1 MILSR
6 LVRYSCSSYIKSS
19 QMRLL
24 GLPRRYCTEVE
35 ENTYLRLTNET
46 LESISDKFNELIEDH
61 EKLAGGDT
69 TLSDG
74 VLTVKLSQFGIYVL
88 NKQTPNKQIWLSS
101 PVSGPYRY
109 DISQVERARRRG
121 GVLLTSVLLCRVS
134 GCTNTRERL
143 STPCLTGSS
152 PTS

>member
-1 MILSR
+1 MNLSR
-6 LVRYSCSSYIKSS
+6 LVRHSFSSFIKPS

-24 GLPRRYCTEVE
+24 ALPRSYCTEVD
-35 ENTYLRLTNET
+35 ENSYLKLTSET

-61 EKLAGGDT
+61 TVLAGGDT

-88 NKQTPNKQIWLSS
+88 NKQTPNRQIWLSS

-109 DISQVERARRRG
+109 DISQVE
-121 GVLLTSVLLCRVS
+121 LMLELK
-134 GCTNTRERL
+134 
-143 STPCLTGSS
+143 CLA
-152 PTS
+152 

>member
-1 MILSR
+1 MLLSR
-6 LVRYSCSSYIKSS
+6 LVISHIKPS

-24 GLPRRYCTEVE
+24 GLPRRYSTEVD
-35 ENTYLRLTNET
+35 ENSYLRLTNET

-74 VLTVKLSQFGIYVL
+74 VLTVKLSQFGVYVL
-88 NKQTPNKQIWLSS
+88 NKQTPNKQLWLSS

-109 DISQVERARRRG
+109 DISQVERMVA
-121 GVLLTSVLLCRVS
+121 S
-134 GCTNTRERL
+134 GEMWY
-143 STPCLTGSS
+143 
-152 PTS
+152 

>member
-1 MILSR
+1 MNLSR
-6 LVRYSCSSYIKSS
+6 LVRHSFSSFIKPS

-24 GLPRRYCTEVE
+24 ALPRSYCTEVD
-35 ENTYLRLTNET
+35 ENSYLKLTSET

-61 EKLAGGDT
+61 TVLAGGDT

-109 DISQVERARRRG
+109 DISQVE
-121 GVLLTSVLLCRVS
+121 LMLELK
-134 GCTNTRERL
+134 
-143 STPCLTGSS
+143 CLA
-152 PTS
+152 

>member
-6 LVRYSCSSYIKSS
+6 LVRHSFSSYIKSS

-61 EKLAGGDT
+61 EMLAGGDT

-109 DISQVERARRRG
+109 DISQVEWSPVLNCPTNPLCAGGLALQTHRRD
-121 GVLLTSVLLCRVS
+121 
-134 GCTNTRERL
+134 
-143 STPCLTGSS
+143 SS
-152 PTS
+152 HLAGQGA

>member
-1 MILSR
+1 MTIHTEERNEISNKCFNFQIMNLSR
-6 LVRYSCSSYIKSS
+6 LVRHSLSSYIKPS

-24 GLPRRYCTEVE
+24 GLPRRYCTGVD
-35 ENTYLRLTNET
+35 ENTYLKLTNET
-46 LESISDKFNELIEDH
+46 LESISDKFNELLEDH

-109 DISQVERARRRG
+109 DICEVERG
-121 GVLLTSVLLCRVS
+121 DGSVEV
-134 GCTNTRERL
+134 
-143 STPCLTGSS
+143 
-152 PTS
+152 

>member
-6 LVRYSCSSYIKSS
+6 LVTSHIKPS

-24 GLPRRYCTEVE
+24 GLARRYCTEVD
-35 ENTYLRLTNET
+35 ENSYLRLTNET

-109 DISQVERARRRG
+109 DISQVGWR
-121 GVLLTSVLLCRVS
+121 SVLRCPTNPLCS
-134 GCTNTRERL
+134 GGLALQTHRRD
-143 STPCLTGSS
+143 SS
-152 PTS
+152 HLAG

>member
-1 MILSR
+1 MNLSR
-6 LVRYSCSSYIKSS
+6 LVRHSFSSFIKPS

-24 GLPRRYCTEVE
+24 ALPRSYCTEVD
-35 ENTYLRLTNET
+35 ENSYLKLTSET

-61 EKLAGGDT
+61 TVLAGGDT

-88 NKQTPNKQIWLSS
+88 NKQTPNRQIWLSS

-109 DISQVERARRRG
+109 DISQVE
-121 GVLLTSVLLCRVS
+121 LMLELK
-134 GCTNTRERL
+134 
-143 STPCLTGSS
+143 CLT
-152 PTS
+152 

>member
-6 LVRYSCSSYIKSS
+6 LVRHSCSSYIKSS
-19 QMRLL
+19 QVRLL

-61 EKLAGGDT
+61 EKLAGGDI

-109 DISQVERARRRG
+109 DISQVERAGRKG
-121 GVLLTSVLLCRVS
+121 GLILTTVSLCRVS
-134 GCTNTRERL
+134 GCTNTQERL
-143 STPCLTGSS
+143 STPCLIGSS

>member
-1 MILSR
+1 MNLSR
-6 LVRYSCSSYIKSS
+6 LVRHSFSSFIKPS

-24 GLPRRYCTEVE
+24 ALPRSYCTEVD
-35 ENTYLRLTNET
+35 ENSYLKLTSET

-61 EKLAGGDT
+61 TVLAGGDT

-88 NKQTPNKQIWLSS
+88 NKQTPNRQIWLSS

-109 DISQVERARRRG
+109 DISQVSE
-121 GVLLTSVLLCRVS
+121 C
-134 GCTNTRERL
+134 
-143 STPCLTGSS
+143 
-152 PTS
+152 

>member
-6 LVRYSCSSYIKSS
+6 LVRHSCSSYIKSS

-109 DISQVERARRRG
+109 DISQVRRG
-121 GVLLTSVLLCRVS
+121 KRGEVRH
-134 GCTNTRERL
+134 
-143 STPCLTGSS
+143 
-152 PTS
+152 

>member
-1 MILSR
+1 MFLCFNFQKMILSR
-6 LVRYSCSSYIKSS
+6 LVRHSLTSLKPS
-19 QMRLL
+19 QLRLPS
-24 GLPRRYCTEVE
+24 LPKRYCTEVD
-35 ENTYLRLTNET
+35 ENSYLRLTNET

-109 DISQVERARRRG
+109 DICEVERG
-121 GVLLTSVLLCRVS
+121 GGSVEV
-134 GCTNTRERL
+134 
-143 STPCLTGSS
+143 
-152 PTS
+152 

>member
-61 EKLAGGDT
+61 EKLAGGDI

-109 DISQVERARRRG
+109 DICEVER
-121 GVLLTSVLLCRVS
+121 SD
-134 GCTNTRERL
+134 
-143 STPCLTGSS
+143 GSEEG
-152 PTS
+152 